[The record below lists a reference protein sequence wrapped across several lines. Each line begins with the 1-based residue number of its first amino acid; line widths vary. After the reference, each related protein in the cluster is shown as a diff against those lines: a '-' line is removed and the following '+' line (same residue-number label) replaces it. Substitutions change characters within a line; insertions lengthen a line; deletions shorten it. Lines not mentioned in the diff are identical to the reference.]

1 MVEIMNVCKEAEVHK
16 CVVVVRQLFSLT
28 VR

>member
-1 MVEIMNVCKEAEVHK
+1 MVEIMNVCKEDEVHE
-16 CVVVVRQLFSLT
+16 CVVVVRQLFSPT